1 MAWYDVFTGG
11 AFKTIEGI
19 ANEWIDTDI
28 EKAQAGKLDA
38 ESRSLLVKVL
48 DPNGKMRRDLSRFAC
63 KAYAF
68 YLGSA
73 VFLIF
78 MQMLMAMFEVGN
90 IEAAKE
96 AVTSITGLF
105 LPITASWSAIVAASF
120 GVNATNSIKGK

>member
-1 MAWYDVFTGG
+1 MAWHSFLTGG
-11 AFKTIEGI
+11 VLDMVGDVAKEI
-19 ANEWIDTDI
+19 IDTPL
-28 EKAQAGKLDA
+28 EKAQAQILK
-38 ESRSLLVKVL
+38 VKAL

-78 MQMLMAMFEVGN
+78 LQMIMAMFSFGN

-96 AVTSITGLF
+96 AVASIAALF
-105 LPITASWSAIVAASF
+105 LPITASWSGIVAASF
-120 GVNATNSIKGK
+120 GVNATNVVKGK